1 MGYWTYEDM
10 VGGRCRARDI
20 GCPRG
25 NALVTADAPTVEV
38 TRLDTS
44 PAGIVRAAVETLLR
58 AAQQTRDLGSAVKA
72 ASALLRYYA
81 PPPQPLGALPVGE
94 QEWPEW
100 LTQRRLAY
108 QEGELPPA
116 DQPQQLPEPR
126 TAPDP
131 LPPTCPASEAVPAPF
146 RPLHLVQ
153 HAAPTFYDRPGL
165 PAEGSMRDP
174 NRH

>member
-1 MGYWTYEDM
+1 VSYWTYEDM
-10 VGGRCRARDI
+10 TLGRCGARDI

-25 NALVTADAPTVEV
+25 NALVTVDAPTVEV

-58 AAQQTRDLGSAVKA
+58 AAQQTRDLPSAVKA

-81 PPPQPLGALPVGE
+81 PPPQPLGVLPVGE
-94 QEWPEW
+94 QEWPAW

-116 DQPQQLPEPR
+116 DLPQLSQEPSNSPEPV
-126 TAPDP
+126 
-131 LPPTCPASEAVPAPF
+131 PPTCPPAQSPPASF

-153 HAAPTFYDRPGL
+153 PEPSRFYDRPGL